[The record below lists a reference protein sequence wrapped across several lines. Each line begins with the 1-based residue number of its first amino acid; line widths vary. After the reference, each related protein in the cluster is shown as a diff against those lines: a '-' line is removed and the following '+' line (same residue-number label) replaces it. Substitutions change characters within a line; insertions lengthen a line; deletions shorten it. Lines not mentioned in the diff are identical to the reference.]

1 MYDGLLLFLE
11 HSRKP
16 ERVHSIKESEQ
27 PRYWQSLEILHLYV

>member
-16 ERVHSIKESEQ
+16 ERVHSIKE
-27 PRYWQSLEILHLYV
+27 ILYLYV